1 VGSDDELVRFVREA
15 LAAGHTRV
23 EITDHLRDA
32 GWTDPQI
39 HDSLRAFGQTLGGV
53 PVPRPRPSSGAR
65 DAFVYGGMFVS
76 LYMTAWALCAMLFGV
91 VDLLFAEAVPSY
103 LLRNIRW
110 PLSVGIV
117 STPVFVLLHRLV
129 TGETR
134 DDPLRRTSDIRRKLT
149 YVTLFISGLVVL
161 TAAASL
167 IYDVLGGDP
176 ALTFVLKSIIVGG
189 VAALGF
195 VHYLRE
201 MRDEPELESVE
212 PQDEVPR

>member
-1 VGSDDELVRFVREA
+1 MSSEDELVRFVREA
-15 LAAGHTRV
+15 LAAGRTRE
-23 EITDHLRDA
+23 EISTHLHDA

-39 HDSLRAFGQTLGGV
+39 HQALRAFGRPLGGV

-65 DAFVYGGMFVS
+65 DAFVYGGMFAS

-91 VDLLFAEAVPSY
+91 VDLLFAEEVPGF

-129 TGETR
+129 TDETR
-134 DDPLRRTSDIRRKLT
+134 EDPLRRTSDIRRKLT
-149 YVTLFISGLVVL
+149 YFTLFVSGLVVL
-161 TAAASL
+161 IATASL
-167 IYDVLGGDP
+167 IYDLLGGDP
-176 ALTFVLKSIIVGG
+176 ALTFALKSIVVGG
-189 VAALGF
+189 VAGLGF

-201 MRDEPELESVE
+201 MRDEPELVAGASSEMLGG
-212 PQDEVPR
+212 